1 MPLIVEISFVI
12 IMVVGLILA
21 FTLLTD
27 IIWDMMFD
35 ESLLRKIGERIQDRK
50 NTDEYEKCYCI
61 LGGTVY
67 AGDTM
72 SDLHATKLPVPE
84 RPPNFKPRSETP
96 EGVRMIPEWYDRYH
110 RHIID
115 LDSVIV
121 YDHLPDLKKEANHD

>member
-1 MPLIVEISFVI
+1 MDFLFRVDQAAVEEIIFVCAIVVD
-12 IMVVGLILA
+12 
-21 FTLLTD
+21 T
-27 IIWDMMFD
+27 IWEAMFD

-50 NTDEYEKCYCI
+50 NTDEDKRCYCI

-72 SDLHATKLPVPE
+72 SDLRATKLPVPE
-84 RPPNFKPRSETP
+84 RPPHFKPRSETT
-96 EGVRMIPEWYDRYH
+96 EGIRVVPEWYDRYH

>member
-1 MPLIVEISFVI
+1 MPLIVEIPLVI
-12 IMVVGLILA
+12 LMAIGLILA
-21 FTLLTD
+21 FTLLAD
-27 IIWDMMFD
+27 IIRDMMFD

-50 NTDEYEKCYCI
+50 NTDASKKCYVI

-84 RPPNFKPRSETP
+84 RPPNFKPRSETTEGIRVVP
-96 EGVRMIPEWYDRYH
+96 EGYDRYH